1 MRPELL
7 EELLLGVLPNDAI
20 CLASVL
26 EEDHRRDRANAESS
40 GRDRIGINVK
50 LGDLHF
56 FALLVR
62 DLFEYRSDHPT
73 GAAPGR
79 PEVDEHRSIGFDDFR
94 LEVLVADYLWLG
106 HAPRPAVLPMIV
118 AAPTLRRASPAA
130 GPLRLYPRHA
140 AA

>member
-7 EELLLGVLPNDAI
+7 EKLLLGVIPDDAI

-40 GRDRIGINVK
+40 GRDRIGVNVK

-56 FALLVR
+56 FALLIR

-106 HAPRPAVLPMIV
+106 HA
-118 AAPTLRRASPAA
+118 APPVITTYTLAA
-130 GPLRLYPRHA
+130 GWFVPPLALGPGL
-140 AA
+140 